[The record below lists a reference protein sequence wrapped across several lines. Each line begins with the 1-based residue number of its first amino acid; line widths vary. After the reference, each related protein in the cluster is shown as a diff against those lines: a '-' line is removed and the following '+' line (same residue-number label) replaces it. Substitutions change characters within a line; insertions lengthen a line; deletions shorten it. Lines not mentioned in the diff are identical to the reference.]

1 MLASLLI
8 LSNLCN
14 YSRPHAPTVG
24 NTEMISCAIT
34 APDSFRCQPFWK
46 TDAHLHADTYS
57 PQKWAEPVPPGLSQK
72 LYLSGQRSKTR
83 LSIERKG
90 LRPSAIPF
98 WDTMPRRVP
107 DGTPIRV
114 ISGVPPPSPSE
125 ARDRAAPRRPSSQ
138 RPGARPDRRA
148 SSRRTRCGRGAG
160 PRPRCSSCSAGAVA
174 HAGRARFTG
183 MLETRTWVN

>member
-114 ISGVPPPSPSE
+114 ISGDATTIAQRG
-125 ARDRAAPRRPSSQ
+125 ARSRGAAPPVFMSPAAWRT
-138 RPGARPDRRA
+138 PGWPRQQPLDAK
-148 SSRRTRCGRGAG
+148 
-160 PRPRCSSCSAGAVA
+160 RPRSSGEPRITAGAP
-174 HAGRARFTG
+174 R
-183 MLETRTWVN
+183 